1 MASRKLESNQNY
13 IIHKILILIVRY
25 VGKFFNICLMLVD
38 SEFGQDLLVIH
49 DPSQI
54 EILQSYT
61 SYFSS
66 YLVLNW

>member
-13 IIHKILILIVRY
+13 IIHKIFDPDCY